1 MTAQVATRQHSAL
14 FSPTS
19 MPLWVGAAIY
29 SLLLLLGPQLLN
41 DPDTYSHVALGRWII
56 AHRAVPFVD
65 PFTHTA
71 AGMHWVAFEWLSQV
85 MYAAAHVL
93 GGWSAVVVLAAGAVA
108 FSFALLTRFLL
119 RELAPIPTLVLV
131 TAAFVLISPHV
142 LARPHVLAFP
152 IMVIWVATLVR
163 AVDNGERPPFRL
175 LPLMTLWAN
184 LHGSFTFGLAII
196 FPIAFEAL
204 WNAPTTAR
212 KHLVRQWLAFA
223 VLALLAGSL
232 TPYGSELIEVTHRTI
247 ALGPALLAITEW
259 RAQDFSHLGAFEI
272 ILLSAFGYAL
282 HRRIALPP
290 LRILMLLGLVHLAL
304 SQSRHADLLALLA
317 PLFLARPLAQSAGFA
332 ADAEPA
338 QDQGRSVVAVAALIA
353 VACVFAGMRQVSPA
367 ERITPAAAVA
377 AADLRNA
384 GPILNEYNF
393 GGYLDYV
400 GIAPF
405 IDGRAELYGAAFNL
419 RYHRATTL
427 QSVPEF
433 LQLLKDHKIQAT
445 LLAPQT
451 PAAVFLDFLPEWK
464 KVYADQ
470 VAVVHVRKAGAVS
483 SAAPTGGAS
492 RPLVSE

>member
-1 MTAQVATRQHSAL
+1 MTAQIATRPHSAL

-19 MPLWVGAAIY
+19 MPLWVGAGIY

-41 DPDTYSHVALGRWII
+41 DPDTYSHVAFGRWII
-56 AHRAVPFVD
+56 AHRTVPFVD

-108 FSFALLTRFLL
+108 LSFALLTRFLL

-131 TAAFVLISPHV
+131 TAAFVLVSPHV

-152 IMVIWVATLVR
+152 IMVIWVAGLVR
-163 AVDNGERPPFRL
+163 AVDNGERPPFWL

-212 KHLVRQWLAFA
+212 KHLVRQWLTFA
-223 VLALLAGSL
+223 VVALLAGSL
-232 TPYGSELIEVTHRTI
+232 TPYGAELVEVTYRII
-247 ALGPALLAITEW
+247 ALGPMLLLVTEW
-259 RAQDFSHLGAFEI
+259 RPQDFSQLRAFEV
-272 ILLSAFGYAL
+272 ILLSGVGYAL
-282 HRRIALPP
+282 YRRIALPP

-317 PLFLARPLAQSAGFA
+317 PLFLARPLAQNAGFT
-332 ADAEPA
+332 ADAEPE
-338 QDQGRSVVAVAALIA
+338 QDQGRSMAAVAALVAIA
-353 VACVFAGMRQVSPA
+353 SVFAGMRQVSPA

-384 GPILNEYNF
+384 GAILNEYNF

-405 IDGRAELYGAAFNL
+405 IDGRNELYGAAFNL

-433 LQLLKDHKIQAT
+433 LQLLKDYKIQAT

>member
-1 MTAQVATRQHSAL
+1 MTAHIATRQRSAL
-14 FSPTS
+14 FSPAS
-19 MPLWVGAAIY
+19 MPLWIGAAIY
-29 SLLLLLGPQLLN
+29 GLLLLLGPQLLN
-41 DPDTYSHVALGRWII
+41 DPDTYSHIALGRWII
-56 AHRAVPFVD
+56 AHRAVPYVD
-65 PFTHTA
+65 PFTHSA
-71 AGMHWVAFEWLSQV
+71 AGTHWVAFEWLSQV
-85 MYAAAHVL
+85 AYAAAHAL
-93 GGWSAVVVLAAGAVA
+93 GGWPAVIVLAAGAVA
-108 FSFALLTRFLL
+108 TAFALLTRVLL

-131 TAAFVLISPHV
+131 TAAFVLVSPHA

-152 IMVIWVATLVR
+152 LMVIWVAALVR
-163 AVDNGERPPFRL
+163 AVDDGERPPFWL

-184 LHGSFTFGLAII
+184 LHGSFTFGLAIV

-204 WNAPTTAR
+204 WNAPATAR
-212 KHLVRQWLAFA
+212 KPLARQWLTFA
-223 VLALLAGSL
+223 VLALVAGSL
-232 TPYGSELIEVTHRTI
+232 TPYGPELIEVTQRTI

-259 RAQDFSHLGAFEI
+259 RAQDFSHLGAFEV
-272 ILLSAFGYAL
+272 ILLSGFGYAL

-317 PLFLARPLAQSAGFA
+317 PLFLARPLARNAGFA
-332 ADAEPA
+332 ADAEYA
-338 QDQGRSVVAVAALIA
+338 QDQVRPMVAVAALVAIA
-353 VACVFAGMRQVSPA
+353 SMFAGMRQVAPA

-393 GGYLDYV
+393 GGYLDYI

-419 RYHRATTL
+419 RYHRATML

-433 LQLLKDHKIQAT
+433 LQLLKDYKIQAT

-451 PAAVFLDFLPEWK
+451 PAASFLDLLPEWE
-464 KVYADQ
+464 KVYGDHI
-470 VAVVHVRKAGAVS
+470 AVVHVRKANTAVT
-483 SAAPTGGAS
+483 P
-492 RPLVSE
+492 